1 MMVFQ
6 WIEEP
11 FVRRASPWW
20 VAVLAGVAVALLGVL
35 IVAMPQIL
43 VALAAGFVI
52 SAGISLVALGLQL
65 KQTEDL
71 SRGRIGRPAGVFARW
86 VEWR

>member
-11 FVRRASPWW
+11 FVRRSTPWW
-20 VAVLAGVAVALLGVL
+20 VAVLAGSGLALLGVL
-35 IVAMPQIL
+35 IVSCPAIL

-52 SAGISLVALGLQL
+52 SAGISLVSLGLHM
-65 KQTEDL
+65 KQVEDARGERL
-71 SRGRIGRPAGVFARW
+71 SRADDPWVRY